1 MLSIRRVIR
10 VGGAA
15 ILLLSGLVVGVL
27 SSSPTASASGSVWSI
42 VPSPNTSPT
51 QINQLNAVSCSGPSA
66 CVAVGIYAT
75 PEANPPYNTPPQT
88 LIESWNGSAWSIVP
102 SPDTSSTLDN
112 ALSAVSCSSPSACVA
127 VGGQTGASAH
137 AQTLIESWN
146 GSAWSIVP
154 SPNISASQD
163 DGLSGVSCSGPS
175 SCVAVGANLPAG
187 SADQTLTELWN
198 GSVWSI
204 VPSPNT
210 SASQDNELDAVSCS
224 GPSACVAVGQYYLS
238 PIVSQ
243 TLIESWNGSAWSIVP
258 SPNNGSQTNLLRGVS
273 CNNPSA
279 CTAIGSYAPS
289 GGSDQTLIESW
300 NGSVWSIVTSPNT
313 SPTQNDELSGVSCTS
328 SSACTAAG
336 YYLLASSDGS
346 ASEQTLIESW
356 NGSAWSIVTSPNA
369 SPTNLL
375 EGVSCNGSSVCTAV
389 GDNGSGTEQTLIEK
403 GIVPTTTSVLI
414 PSSGATLSGSTILD
428 ASASNA
434 TSVEFLLFGGPYGYA
449 APVVCTATQ
458 TYYGWLCSWI
468 TTDVPNGSYG
478 LVSEASGAGGSA
490 FSSGVGITVSNPPTT
505 SVLFPSSGATL
516 SGSTT
521 LDASAS
527 NATSVEF
534 RIFGGIYGYSAP
546 VLCTATLTYY
556 GWLCSWDTTKVP
568 NGSYA
573 LLSEAFNSGGSAFS
587 SGVGITVSN

>member
-1 MLSIRRVIR
+1 MRRR
-10 VGGAA
+10 RH
-15 ILLLSGLVVGVL
+15 LR
-27 SSSPTASASGSVWSI
+27 
-42 VPSPNTSPT
+42 
-51 QINQLNAVSCSGPSA
+51 
-66 CVAVGIYAT
+66 
-75 PEANPPYNTPPQT
+75 
-88 LIESWNGSAWSIVP
+88 
-102 SPDTSSTLDN
+102 
-112 ALSAVSCSSPSACVA
+112 
-127 VGGQTGASAH
+127 H
-137 AQTLIESWN
+137 A
-146 GSAWSIVP
+146 
-154 SPNISASQD
+154 
-163 DGLSGVSCSGPS
+163 
-175 SCVAVGANLPAG
+175 
-187 SADQTLTELWN
+187 
-198 GSVWSI
+198 
-204 VPSPNT
+204 
-210 SASQDNELDAVSCS
+210 
-224 GPSACVAVGQYYLS
+224 
-238 PIVSQ
+238 
-243 TLIESWNGSAWSIVP
+243 WNGSAWSIVP

-573 LLSEAFNSGGSAFS
+573 LLSEAFNSGGSTFS